1 MTKETRKILLKDKKK
16 YTQLAEY
23 TLEQEDREIYE
34 QVVDM
39 FNDILDL
46 N

>member
-1 MTKETRKILLKDKKK
+1 MTKETRKILLKDWKK
-16 YTQLAEY
+16 YTKLAEY
-23 TLEQEDREIYE
+23 TLKREDREVYE

>member
-1 MTKETRKILLKDKKK
+1 MTNETRKILLKDKKK

-23 TLEQEDREIYE
+23 TLEQEDREAYE